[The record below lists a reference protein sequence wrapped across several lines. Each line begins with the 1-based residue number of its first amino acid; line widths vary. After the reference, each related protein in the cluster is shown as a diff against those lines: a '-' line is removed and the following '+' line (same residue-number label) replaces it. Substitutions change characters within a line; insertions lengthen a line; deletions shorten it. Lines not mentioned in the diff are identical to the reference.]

1 MQDLKDA
8 ARVALTDCADVKQ
21 GENVVVVTDEPLK
34 NRGLA
39 FWETARELGADAIL
53 CEIIPRKTNGE
64 EPPKAVA
71 ALLRDCDVFM
81 IPTSKSL
88 SHTDAR
94 RDACANG
101 ARGATLPNITEDTM
115 KRTLRADYAKIEA
128 RTRQIADL
136 LSGAREAR
144 VTTELGT
151 DITMSIDGR
160 TWHED
165 TGMVRKPGA
174 FTNLP
179 AGEAYIAPIEG
190 TARGRIVADGSCAGV
205 GVLKN
210 IITIDVADGL
220 ATGIVGGEEA
230 GTLKEIISPFGEDG
244 RNIAELGIGTNDKA
258 QLVGSTL
265 EDEKVMG
272 TIHIALGDNKSMGG
286 KVSVASHLDIIIKS
300 PTLIVDGKEI
310 IKTGKWTI

>member
-1 MQDLKDA
+1 MKELKEA
-8 ARVALTDCADVKQ
+8 AHVALTDCADVKQ
-21 GENVVVVTDEPLK
+21 GENVVIVTDAPLR

-39 FWETARELGADAIL
+39 FWETARDMGADAIF

-64 EPPKAVA
+64 EPPKAVT

-94 RDACANG
+94 REASAAG

-115 KRTLRADYAKIEA
+115 KRTLRADYPEIEE
-128 RTRQIADL
+128 RTRRIANIL
-136 LSGAREAR
+136 KGAREAR
-144 VTTELGT
+144 VITELGT
-151 DITMSIDGR
+151 DITMSLEGR
-160 TWHED
+160 EWEED
-165 TGMVRKPGA
+165 TGIVRKPGT

-179 AGEAYIAPIEG
+179 AGEAYIAPMEG
-190 TARGRIVADGSCAGV
+190 TAKGRIVADGSCAGI
-205 GVLKN
+205 GV
-210 IITIDVADGL
+210 IITPITIDVAAGL
-220 ATGIVGGEEA
+220 ATEISGGEEA
-230 GTLKEIISPFGEDG
+230 ATLKKLIAPFGDDG

-272 TIHIALGDNKSMGG
+272 TVHIALGDNKSMGG
-286 KVSVASHLDIIIKS
+286 NISVASHLDLIIKA
-300 PTLIVDGKEI
+300 PTLVVDGKEI
-310 IKTGKWTI
+310 IKAGKWTV